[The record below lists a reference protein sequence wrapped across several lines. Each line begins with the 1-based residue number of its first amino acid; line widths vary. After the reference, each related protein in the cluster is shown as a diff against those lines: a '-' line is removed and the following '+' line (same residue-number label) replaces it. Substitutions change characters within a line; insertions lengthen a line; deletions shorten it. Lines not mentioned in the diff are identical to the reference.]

1 MQVFHHSCFAMGTRF
16 NLVLDAENGT
26 RNEALSREVNHILKT
41 EEALMSCFM
50 EEAEVS
56 VINREAAHS
65 AVAVSDQLA
74 KVFDACQY
82 FFQATNGA
90 FDMGLLHLSRSLK
103 SESLAVDNKVD
114 WREAGWKQV
123 EWCTH
128 TQQIKFKNS
137 YTGIDLG
144 GFGKG
149 WAVEKVRSFLLGE
162 GVEMAFISFGE
173 STVATIGTHPL
184 GDCWPLNIQ
193 HPVSRVSI
201 LIELKNDALSVS
213 GLKNGGSQHPDEGV
227 AHVISPARQQIIRDD
242 HLIVVNAPSALTAE
256 VLSTAMMAANEHQR
270 SDILD
275 NFPEASIYECVTGE
289 PVFNQLL

>member
-16 NLVLDAENGT
+16 NLVLDAENEA

-56 VINREAAHS
+56 VINRKAAHF

-74 KVFDACQY
+74 KVFDACHY
-82 FFQATNGA
+82 YFQATNGA
-90 FDMGLLHLSRSLK
+90 FDTGLLHLSRSLT
-103 SESLAVDNKVD
+103 SEHLAVDNKAD
-114 WREAGWKQV
+114 GREAGWQQV

-128 TQQIKFKNS
+128 TQQIKFKNAF
-137 YTGIDLG
+137 TGIDLG

-173 STVATIGTHPL
+173 STVATIGTHPF

-201 LIELKNDALSVS
+201 TIELKNDALSVS
-213 GLKNGGSQHPDEGV
+213 GLKNGGSQHPKAGV
-227 AHVISPARQQIIRDD
+227 AHIIRPARQQIISDD
-242 HLIVVNAPSALTAE
+242 NLIVVHAPSALTAE
-256 VLSTAMMAANEHQR
+256 VLSTAMMAANERQR
-270 SDILD
+270 SVIFD
-275 NFPEASIYECVTGE
+275 NFSEASFYECVIGE
-289 PVFNQLL
+289 PVFNRLF